1 MSTTPTP
8 QKALI
13 IYVEATASKRD
24 AIADRLRA
32 KGFTVED
39 VLVSDDDAA
48 AIQAGDLP
56 SDLKAMIECADLC
69 VFLLPAEG
77 ASDGGLIGAAMQAS
91 DLNKPMVAIV
101 HGDREQLPDIFEDC
115 AAAVIREDSGQLNR
129 VLAGEE
135 VWETREARPRPDR
148 VINHVKCQ

>member
-1 MSTTPTP
+1 
-8 QKALI
+8 
-13 IYVEATASKRD
+13 
-24 AIADRLRA
+24 
-32 KGFTVED
+32 
-39 VLVSDDDAA
+39 
-48 AIQAGDLP
+48 
-56 SDLKAMIECADLC
+56 
-69 VFLLPAEG
+69 
-77 ASDGGLIGAAMQAS
+77 MQAS

-135 VWETREARPRPDR
+135 VWETLEARPRSDR